1 MGEKTVINQDFQV
14 IDKGNNIYE
23 VWMIATLGDKVY
35 RQFLCAIVDP
45 YRARSFV
52 ERLKYHFESIFYIPQ
67 WTEVFTSKHMKE
79 VI

>member
-1 MGEKTVINQDFQV
+1 MNEKIIINQDFFV
-14 IDKGNNIYE
+14 FPKDDTYE
-23 VWMIATLGDKVY
+23 IWMIATIGTYSYWQL
-35 RQFLCAIVDP
+35 LCEVKDS

-67 WTEVFTSKHMKE
+67 WTEIFTAKHMKE